1 MKNILIFT
9 LNNSSPKG
17 GSEKMWRKLA
27 EALVARGHKV
37 TASVYSHHREFLS
50 ANLDNRVQL
59 RTRLPKRHGTTMIS
73 KVVHRLIGGHM
84 EHRQLRSE
92 IRRCKPDFI
101 FFSFGGFAE
110 LDNPKILDSLS
121 SLSLPYSTIFHN
133 NTENYAFQIN
143 SISGA
148 QKFWLKAFRNYVVSH
163 RIAEIFQRQIGL
175 QELNY
180 TLAVNPM
187 DDIQSCSID
196 LYQLPDSMVKMAFIG
211 TLDISVKGIAL
222 LIQTLA
228 NCDFGETQWE
238 MNLFGEGQDR
248 VVIQKLIDQFGLK
261 NRIHIQGWTDNIDE
275 VWAKHHLLVLPS
287 FNEGMPMVIHEAMLR
302 KRVVVATDVGGNSE
316 IIENKVTG
324 FISPAAT
331 LSHLKETLETSIAAR
346 EQWANIAVKAQSA
359 ILKSRTSGHSFEDIL
374 SDIEHEL
381 H

>member
-1 MKNILIFT
+1 
-9 LNNSSPKG
+9 
-17 GSEKMWRKLA
+17 
-27 EALVARGHKV
+27 
-37 TASVYSHHREFLS
+37 
-50 ANLDNRVQL
+50 
-59 RTRLPKRHGTTMIS
+59 
-73 KVVHRLIGGHM
+73 
-84 EHRQLRSE
+84 
-92 IRRCKPDFI
+92 
-101 FFSFGGFAE
+101 
-110 LDNPKILDSLS
+110 
-121 SLSLPYSTIFHN
+121 
-133 NTENYAFQIN
+133 
-143 SISGA
+143 
-148 QKFWLKAFRNYVVSH
+148 
-163 RIAEIFQRQIGL
+163 
-175 QELNY
+175 
-180 TLAVNPM
+180 
-187 DDIQSCSID
+187 
-196 LYQLPDSMVKMAFIG
+196 
-211 TLDISVKGIAL
+211 
-222 LIQTLA
+222 
-228 NCDFGETQWE
+228 

>member
-17 GSEKMWRKLA
+17 GSEKLWRKLA
-27 EALVARGHKV
+27 ESLVARGHRV
-37 TASVYSHHREFLS
+37 TASVYRHHREFLS
-50 ANLDNRVQL
+50 ANLDGRVEL
-59 RTRLPKRHGTTMIS
+59 RTRQPKRHGTTMIS
-73 KVVHRLIGGHM
+73 KVVNRLIGGYM
-84 EHRQLRSE
+84 EHRQIRSE
-92 IRRCKPDFI
+92 IRRCKPDFV

-110 LDNPKILDSLS
+110 LDNPKILDALS
-121 SLSLPYSTIFHN
+121 GLSVPYSAAFHS

-143 SISGA
+143 SIPGA
-148 QKFWLKAFRNYVVSH
+148 QKFWSNAVCNYVVSR

-187 DDIQSCSID
+187 DDVQSCSID
-196 LYQLPDSMVKMAFIG
+196 LYQLRDSTVEMAFIG
-211 TLDISVKGIAL
+211 TLDIGVKGIAL

-228 NCDFGETQWE
+228 SCDFGETEWE
-238 MNLFGEGQDR
+238 LNLFGEGQDR

-275 VWAKHHLLVLPS
+275 VWANHHLLVLPS

-316 IIENKVTG
+316 VIENKVTG

-331 LSHLKETLETSIAAR
+331 LSQLKETLETSIAAR
-346 EQWANIAVKAQSA
+346 EQWANMAVSAQSA
-359 ILKSRTSGHSFEDIL
+359 ILKFRSSGHSIKDIL